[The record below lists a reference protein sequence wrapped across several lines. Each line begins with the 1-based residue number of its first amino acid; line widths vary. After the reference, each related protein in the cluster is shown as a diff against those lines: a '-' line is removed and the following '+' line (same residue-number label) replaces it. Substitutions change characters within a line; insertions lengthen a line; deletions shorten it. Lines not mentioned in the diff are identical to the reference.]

1 MEIKS
6 LLEMH
11 GQSHLMRDYMQWNEA
26 ERKQFEQQIGQI
38 DWSIFE
44 SMNAVWEE
52 NSGDISPIEGLSL
65 REIETHRSEYLKIGT
80 EAIRQG
86 KIIAVLLAGGQGT
99 RLGTSSPKGTYNI
112 GITRPL
118 YIFEQLIDN
127 LKKVCTQ
134 CDAYVPLLIMT
145 SEKNDEETRT
155 FFAKHSYFGYP
166 ASHVRFFVQEMAPCV
181 DFSGKLLLEG
191 RGKVATSPNGNGGW
205 YRSLERAGLLKDRL
219 LSNAEW
225 FNVVAVDNVLQ
236 RIADPVFVGA
246 TIVSGKKCG
255 AKFVRKNHP
264 EEKVGLLCQRDGLPC
279 VVEYYEL
286 PERLARLQDSSGEL
300 VYSYGVTLNYLFH
313 ASTLAEIASQKIP
326 VHTVKKKISF
336 LNEDGML
343 TEPDEVNGYKF
354 ETLIL
359 DMVRLMGSCLPY
371 EAEREKEFAPVKNKT
386 GVDSVETAQ
395 KLLLLNGVI
404 L

>member
-1 MEIKS
+1 
-6 LLEMH
+6 MH

-155 FFAKHSYFGYP
+155 FFCKAFLL
-166 ASHVRFFVQEMAPCV
+166 RIPCV
-181 DFSGKLLLEG
+181 S
-191 RGKVATSPNGNGGW
+191 
-205 YRSLERAGLLKDRL
+205 RSFFCTGDGALRRL
-219 LSNAEW
+219 
-225 FNVVAVDNVLQ
+225 F
-236 RIADPVFVGA
+236 
-246 TIVSGKKCG
+246 
-255 AKFVRKNHP
+255 
-264 EEKVGLLCQRDGLPC
+264 
-279 VVEYYEL
+279 
-286 PERLARLQDSSGEL
+286 GE
-300 VYSYGVTLNYLFH
+300 
-313 ASTLAEIASQKIP
+313 TLAGRKGKSRNFTQRKR
-326 VHTVKKKISF
+326 
-336 LNEDGML
+336 
-343 TEPDEVNGYKF
+343 
-354 ETLIL
+354 
-359 DMVRLMGSCLPY
+359 RLVPLVGTRGV
-371 EAEREKEFAPVKNKT
+371 AER
-386 GVDSVETAQ
+386 
-395 KLLLLNGVI
+395 
-404 L
+404 

>member
-1 MEIKS
+1 
-6 LLEMH
+6 MH

>member
-134 CDAYVPLLIMT
+134 CNAYVPLLIMT

-255 AKFVRKNHP
+255 AKFVRKNRP

-286 PERLARLQDSSGEL
+286 PERLATLQDPSGEL

>member
-1 MEIKS
+1 
-6 LLEMH
+6 MH

-134 CDAYVPLLIMT
+134 CNAYVPLLIMT

-255 AKFVRKNHP
+255 AKFVRKNRP

-286 PERLARLQDSSGEL
+286 PERLATLQDPSGEL

>member
-1 MEIKS
+1 MGIQT
-6 LLEMH
+6 LLAMH
-11 GQSHLMRDYMQWNEA
+11 GQSHLMRDFVQWNEA

-44 SMNAVWEE
+44 SMNAVGEE

-65 REIETHRSEYLKIGT
+65 REIETHRSEYLKVGT

-118 YIFEQLIDN
+118 YIFEQLIEN
-127 LKKVCTQ
+127 LKQVCTQ

-145 SEKNDEETRT
+145 SEKNDEETRA

-166 ASHVRFFVQEMAPCV
+166 ASHIRFFVQEMAPCV

-255 AKFVRKNHP
+255 AKFVRKNRP

-286 PERLARLQDSSGEL
+286 PERLARLQDPSGEL

-336 LNEDGML
+336 LNKDGML

>member
-52 NSGDISPIEGLSL
+52 NSGDVSPIEGLSL

-255 AKFVRKNHP
+255 AKFVRKNRP

-286 PERLARLQDSSGEL
+286 PERLATLQDPSGEL

-336 LNEDGML
+336 LNKDGML

>member
-1 MEIKS
+1 
-6 LLEMH
+6 MH

-52 NSGDISPIEGLSL
+52 NSGDVSPIEGLSL

-255 AKFVRKNHP
+255 AKFVRKNRP

-286 PERLARLQDSSGEL
+286 PERLATLQDPSGEL

-336 LNEDGML
+336 LNKDGML